1 MVQLERFEFTCPFC
15 GEEKVTFITREKLE
29 DIRRREKLIQEIFN
43 PQFFP
48 ATYREIFVSKI
59 CSACQVDTFGSDKNE
74 KPFDVSIDERTDEL
88 EARIST
94 MYEDARE

>member
-48 ATYREIFVSKI
+48 VTYREIFVSKI
-59 CSACQVDTFGSDKNE
+59 CSSCQVDTFGSDENE
-74 KPFDVSIDERTDEL
+74 KSFDVNINERTDEL
-88 EARIST
+88 EAHIST